1 MQSDLKGRCA
11 LVTGAQQGIGRACTL
26 ALARAGADFAVNW
39 LDDNPG
45 AEAAAADI
53 RALGRR
59 AVLVQG
65 SVATSS
71 EAKRIGS
78 HHAIEGISMSAVLA
92 RIHNAISLALIAFL
106 LSGSIV
112 QAQRTGEA
120 VADVYRIDQQRSDIR
135 LLVYRD
141 GVLSTFGHNHV
152 VSLKDFKGTIHLQSK
167 LDQSRVELEIPVDRL
182 IVDDAAL
189 RRLEGEDFANEP
201 SKDDIAATRTNM
213 LGSALL
219 NARQFP
225 TIKVTGSSGP
235 VDAKNSAMLDL
246 SVQLVGQEIKLTIP
260 ATLKLEGDQLEASG
274 AVELSHRQLGLKP
287 FSALLGSL
295 RVAEQMKFK
304 YRIRA
309 RKEPK

>member
-1 MQSDLKGRCA
+1 LIPLPGRELMA
-11 LVTGAQQGIGRACTL
+11 AVAPVSFSAIV
-26 ALARAGADFAVNW
+26 AGPD
-39 LDDNPG
+39 
-45 AEAAAADI
+45 
-53 RALGRR
+53 
-59 AVLVQG
+59 
-65 SVATSS
+65 
-71 EAKRIGS
+71 
-78 HHAIEGISMSAVLA
+78 HAIEGVQMSTTLA
-92 RIHNAISLALIAFL
+92 RLFNAISLSLIALL

-112 QAQRTGEA
+112 HAQRSGEA
-120 VADVYRIDQQRSDIR
+120 GADIYRINPQTSDVR

-141 GVLSTFGHNHV
+141 GIFSTFGHNHV
-152 VSLKDFKGTIHLQSK
+152 VSLKDFTGTIHLQPK
-167 LDQSRVELEIPVDRL
+167 LGQSRVELEIPVDRL

-213 LGSALL
+213 LGNALL

-225 TIKVTGSSGP
+225 TIKVTGTSGP

-260 ATLKLEGDQLEASG
+260 STLKLEGDQLEASG

-295 RVAEQMKFK
+295 QVAEQMKFK

-309 RKEPK
+309 SKEPK